1 MLPFAVGALLAVG
14 GAWSAPGQ
22 GPFPLNGLIPAL
34 KPLYD
39 YNWVVGFATALL
51 LYLGLNLGQRE
62 HAGRWDRHG
71 SGWPQRRG
79 LEDAMANL
87 GSLLERAAA
96 DQPDRSR
103 SAGRPHADLRPAA
116 RGRRADERAA
126 GRPRRAPGD
135 RVGIMLPNVPAF
147 PISFYGALAAG
158 AVVVPMNPLLKSREV
173 AYYLSDSGAR
183 VVLAWHAA
191 AGEAAKGAADAG
203 AEAIAVETPDLAG
216 LLAGSPP
223 RPGSRPARRGRRG
236 DPVHLGHHRPAQG
249 RRAHPRG
256 PGPQRRAHRADAA
269 EEHADDVTMGCLP
282 LFHVFGLTC
291 GLNAT
296 VAAAGTLTLLPRF
309 DPAKAL
315 EIIQRDAVTIFEGVP
330 TMYAAIL
337 HLPEA
342 DPAMAATLRV
352 CVSGGASLPVE
363 ILRGFEEKF
372 GCMILEGYGLSETSP
387 VASFNHPDKV
397 RKPGSIGTPIEGVEM
412 RLVDAPGQT
421 VPDGEIGE
429 IAIRGHNVMK
439 GYWNKPEATAEAI
452 TDGWF
457 RTGDM
462 ARVDSDGYYYI
473 VDRKKDLIIR
483 GGYNVYPREIEE
495 VLHEHPAVAEVAVI
509 GIPHPDLG
517 EEVGAAVALKP
528 GATATPEELR
538 AFARDRVAAYKYPR
552 RVWLVDSL
560 PKGPTGKILRREVQV
575 PEAPGEAG

>member
-1 MLPFAVGALLAVG
+1 M
-14 GAWSAPGQ
+14 
-22 GPFPLNGLIPAL
+22 
-34 KPLYD
+34 
-39 YNWVVGFATALL
+39 T
-51 LYLGLNLGQRE
+51 
-62 HAGRWDRHG
+62 
-71 SGWPQRRG
+71 
-79 LEDAMANL
+79 NL
-87 GSLLERAAA
+87 GSLLDRAAA
-96 DQPDRSR
+96 DHPDHPAIRLD
-103 SAGRPHADLRPAA
+103 DLVLTY
-116 RGRRADERAA
+116 GQLRAAA
-126 GRPRRAPGD
+126 GRMSALLAAHGVQPGD

-173 AYYLSDSGAR
+173 AYYLGDSGAR

-203 AEAIAVETPDLAG
+203 AQAIAVQTPDLAD
-216 LLAGSPP
+216 LLADYEPVWSD
-223 RPGSRPARRGRRG
+223 PGWSDPGRDG
-236 DPVHLGHHRPAQG
+236 DDDAVILYTSGTTGQPKGAELTHAGLVRNAELTAQTLLKNST
-249 RRAHPRG
+249 
-256 PGPQRRAHRADAA
+256 
-269 EEHADDVTMGCLP
+269 DDVMMGCLP

-296 VAAAGTLTLLPRF
+296 VAAANTLTLLPRF

-315 EIIQRDAVTIFEGVP
+315 AIIGRDAVTIFEGVP

-337 HLPEA
+337 HLPDA

-352 CVSGGASLPVE
+352 CISGGASLPVE
-363 ILRGFEEKF
+363 VLRGFEEKF

-387 VASFNHPDKV
+387 VASFNLPDIE
-397 RKPGSIGTPIEGVEM
+397 RKPGSIGVPIEGVQM
-412 RLVDAPGQT
+412 RLVGDDGQP
-421 VPDGEIGE
+421 VPAGEIGE

-462 ARVDSDGYYYI
+462 AKVDSDGYYYI

-509 GIPHPDLG
+509 GIPHPELG
-517 EEVGAAVALKP
+517 EEVAAAVALKP
-528 GATATPEELR
+528 DATATPEELR
-538 AFARDRVAAYKYPR
+538 AFARDKMAAYKYPR
-552 RVWLVDSL
+552 QIWLVETL
-560 PKGPTGKILRREVQV
+560 PKGPTGKILRREVR
-575 PEAPGEAG
+575 PPDGDAG